1 MFSLTLNDVLNVVRA
16 LLDIGLVWAV
26 IFFGLRIVRN
36 NSRTVQIFKGI
47 LFIFIV
53 KGLAML
59 IGLTTINYIA
69 DMVLSWGVIVMVVI
83 FQPEIRM
90 LLEKLGKT
98 SVLTRLAAL
107 SSNEKEHLVEELVK
121 ACTQMSASKTGA
133 LISLEQGQ
141 DLSDYIKT
149 GTSMNSI
156 VSSELLCSI
165 FQYGTPLH
173 DGAVIIRGVRIACAA
188 AYFPPTTKE
197 LPTSY
202 GARHRA
208 AVGISE
214 ITDSITIIVSEETGT
229 ISIAEAGELK
239 SYTSEELR
247 DYLMTRY
254 QIERREPRQELPQP
268 AVEES
273 AEQELRT
280 DDLIPTEA
288 VVVKYHRRRKS
299 GRRRRKGGEGSA

>member
-268 AVEES
+268 AVEEN
-273 AEQELRT
+273 AEQEPRT

>member
-1 MFSLTLNDVLNVVRA
+1 M
-16 LLDIGLVWAV
+16 DIGLVWAV

-156 VSSELLCSI
+156 VSCELLCSI

-273 AEQELRT
+273 AEQEPRT

-299 GRRRRKGGEGSA
+299 GRRRKGGEGSA

>member
-1 MFSLTLNDVLNVVRA
+1 MFSLTFNDVLNVVRA

-273 AEQELRT
+273 AEQEPRT

>member
-1 MFSLTLNDVLNVVRA
+1 
-16 LLDIGLVWAV
+16 
-26 IFFGLRIVRN
+26 
-36 NSRTVQIFKGI
+36 
-47 LFIFIV
+47 
-53 KGLAML
+53 
-59 IGLTTINYIA
+59 
-69 DMVLSWGVIVMVVI
+69 MVLSWGVIVMVVI

-173 DGAVIIRGVRIACAA
+173 DGCGDHPRRTHRLCGRIFPTDHQGAA
-188 AYFPPTTKE
+188 DQ
-197 LPTSY
+197 L
-202 GARHRA
+202 
-208 AVGISE
+208 
-214 ITDSITIIVSEETGT
+214 
-229 ISIAEAGELK
+229 
-239 SYTSEELR
+239 
-247 DYLMTRY
+247 
-254 QIERREPRQELPQP
+254 
-268 AVEES
+268 
-273 AEQELRT
+273 
-280 DDLIPTEA
+280 
-288 VVVKYHRRRKS
+288 RRKAS
-299 GRRRRKGGEGSA
+299 GGGGHQ